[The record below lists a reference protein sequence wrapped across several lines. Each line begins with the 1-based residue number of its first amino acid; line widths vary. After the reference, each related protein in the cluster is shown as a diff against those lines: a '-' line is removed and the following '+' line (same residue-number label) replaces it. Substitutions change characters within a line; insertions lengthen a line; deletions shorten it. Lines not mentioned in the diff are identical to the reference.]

1 MGGRMAKSVDT
12 IKVLEKKIKQVEAR
26 ISAQRF
32 LARKKDTQIK
42 RSLGRVFL
50 LSGIAKIVDTSK
62 LTPQETIIIGGLA
75 KASGLNIFKLSQFL
89 GAINITVRACHD
101 MIFIDECKK
110 IGEYFYTDEKKLSY
124 PFTLFLGIMVKAN
137 QYLTNDDN
145 IQKAHEVGN
154 VLFEHHRAKQSE
166 KRLNR
171 FTQKTGKNHV

>member
-1 MGGRMAKSVDT
+1 MAKSVDT
-12 IKVLEKKIKQVEAR
+12 IKVLENKIKQVEAR

-32 LARKKDTQIK
+32 LARKKDTQMK

-101 MIFIDECKK
+101 MIFIDGCKK
-110 IGEYFYTDEKKLSY
+110 IGEDFYTDEKKLSY
-124 PFTLFLGIMVKAN
+124 PFTLFLGIMIKAN
-137 QYLTNDDN
+137 QYLINDDN

-154 VLFEHHRAKQSE
+154 VLFDHHHAKQSE

-171 FTQKTGKNHV
+171 YTQKIGKKHV